1 MNAESSTVQKSMCLP
16 QLFSDVDVRE
26 KALPFD
32 NVKRSKR
39 DIETEKHV
47 FTPVIGQLVFVLFTV
62 C

>member
-1 MNAESSTVQKSMCLP
+1 MCLP